1 MTGQIFHKF
10 VPQKKSKQK
19 REKLFERVIGTH
31 SQAKKWT
38 KNRQTKRRSIVNL
51 KAELR
56 HVKKNKTKS

>member
-31 SQAKKWT
+31 SQAKKWP
-38 KNRQTKRRSIVNL
+38 KNRQTKSKSKVNL
-51 KAELR
+51 KTELK
-56 HVKKNKTKS
+56 HVKTNKTKS